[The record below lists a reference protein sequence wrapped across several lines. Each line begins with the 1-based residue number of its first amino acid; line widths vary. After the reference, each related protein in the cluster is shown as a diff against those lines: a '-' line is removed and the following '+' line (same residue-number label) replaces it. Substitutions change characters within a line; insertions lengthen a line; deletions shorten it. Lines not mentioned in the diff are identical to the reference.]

1 MGGWN
6 DVRKQQEREGT
17 IMTIISVP
25 LKQRSVRVERRER
38 EIHCGSKWLTCV
50 GPSLHFND
58 TNPSKQG
65 HPSILLIYAT
75 NQYFFIKKKG
85 RKKIQWGCVWSRPRQ
100 GGPTWLD
107 LEWGPKGGVFEA
119 LALYYIPFL
128 REKQN
133 EMGTLHPLGIRR
145 KKERST
151 N

>member
-25 LKQRSVRVERRER
+25 LKQRSVRDSLCVKVADL
-38 EIHCGSKWLTCV
+38 CGTKSPLQRHQPLKAR
-50 GPSLHFND
+50 PPQH
-58 TNPSKQG
+58 
-65 HPSILLIYAT
+65 SIDLRNKPI
-75 NQYFFIKKKG
+75 FFYKKKG

>member
-1 MGGWN
+1 M
-6 DVRKQQEREGT
+6 RKQQEREGT

-75 NQYFFIKKKG
+75 NQYFFIKKKKEE
-85 RKKIQWGCVWSRPRQ
+85 KKFNEGVY
-100 GGPTWLD
+100 GAGPD
-107 LEWGPKGGVFEA
+107 RVGPHDW
-119 LALYYIPFL
+119 
-128 REKQN
+128 
-133 EMGTLHPLGIRR
+133 T
-145 KKERST
+145 
-151 N
+151 